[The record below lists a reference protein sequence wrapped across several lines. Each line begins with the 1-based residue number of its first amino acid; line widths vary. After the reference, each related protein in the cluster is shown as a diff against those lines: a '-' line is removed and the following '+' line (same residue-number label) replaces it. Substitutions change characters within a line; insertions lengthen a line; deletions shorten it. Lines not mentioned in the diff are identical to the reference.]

1 MVQYVLYLYLYT
13 EFLIDVF
20 NMKYYIIAGE
30 ASGDLHGSNL
40 IKELHKLDAAATI
53 HCWGGD
59 KMETAGATLV
69 KHYRELAFMGFIEV
83 LKNINIIFKNL
94 SFCKKDI
101 LAYNPDVLILI
112 DYPGFNLRIAKW
124 AKEQNIKIIYYISPQ
139 VWAWKENRV
148 KMMKQCI
155 DKMLVIL
162 PFEKEYYKS
171 KWNWNV
177 EYVGHPLVKEV
188 EKFNDE
194 SSVSNNLKPCIAV
207 LPGSRKQEILKK
219 LPVMLEVSK
228 QFQDYQFVI
237 AKAPGLEDEFYNEL
251 IKDYTNVSSVS
262 NETYSL
268 LTQSTAALVTS
279 GTATL
284 ETALFGVPQ
293 VVCYKGSEIS
303 YQIAKRLISI
313 KYISLV
319 NLIMDKEVVKELIQT
334 EMNATQLT
342 IELRK
347 ILPGT
352 AQREVVLKDYQQLK
366 EILKAGGDASAKS
379 ANSIYQFVSN

>member
-1 MVQYVLYLYLYT
+1 MVKYVLYLYLYT
-13 EFLIDVF
+13 EFLIHVF

-101 LAYNPDVLILI
+101 LAYNPDVLVLI

-177 EYVGHPLVKEV
+177 EYVGHPLVEEV

-194 SSVSNNLKPCIAV
+194 RSVSKNLKPCIAV

-237 AKAPGLEDEFYNEL
+237 AKAPGLEDEFYNEF

-284 ETALFGVPQ
+284 ETALFGIPQ

-342 IELRK
+342 LELRK

-366 EILKAGGDASAKS
+366 EILKAGGDASAKA